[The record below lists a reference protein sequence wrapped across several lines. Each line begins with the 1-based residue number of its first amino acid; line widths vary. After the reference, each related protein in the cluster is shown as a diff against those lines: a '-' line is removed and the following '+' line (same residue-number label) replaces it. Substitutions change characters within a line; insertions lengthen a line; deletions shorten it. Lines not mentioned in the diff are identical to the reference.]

1 MFFAIPMMFETEFVL
16 SLWLGKYP
24 EHSVIFVRLVLALSL
39 LEILSNTLINLQ
51 NATGK
56 IRNYQLAVGTTLLM
70 NFPLSYVALELGYP
84 PESTI
89 IVALFVGVCCLLLR
103 LSFLRKSVGLSM
115 SGYLRNVCLN
125 VLVVTILT
133 VIPTYIIYKLIPDMG
148 WFQFIAVG
156 TTSVVS
162 SILSI
167 LYAGCTS
174 NERQFFIAK
183 ACALKD
189 RIV

>member
-1 MFFAIPMMFETEFVL
+1 M
-16 SLWLGKYP
+16 
-24 EHSVIFVRLVLALSL
+24 
-39 LEILSNTLINLQ
+39 
-51 NATGK
+51 
-56 IRNYQLAVGTTLLM
+56 
-70 NFPLSYVALELGYP
+70 
-84 PESTI
+84 
-89 IVALFVGVCCLLLR
+89 
-103 LSFLRKSVGLSM
+103 VGLSM
-115 SGYLRNVCLN
+115 MAYLKNVCLN
-125 VLVVTILT
+125 VLAVTILT
-133 VIPTYIIYKLIPDMG
+133 VIPTYAIYKLIPDMG
-148 WFQFIAVG
+148 WLQFIAVG